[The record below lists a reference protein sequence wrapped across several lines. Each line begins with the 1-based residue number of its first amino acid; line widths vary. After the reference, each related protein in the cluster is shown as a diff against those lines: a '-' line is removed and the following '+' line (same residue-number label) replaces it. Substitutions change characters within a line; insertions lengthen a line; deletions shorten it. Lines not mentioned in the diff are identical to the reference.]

1 MCEPRNLS
9 VDMDVCVSMGGCA
22 RVCLCVLPCLRV
34 FVDVCECGGE
44 CMCWGTCAC
53 AGRVSLGVGLE
64 LPRRERSESGG
75 GRRLRPLKSREEG
88 GVATAGRR
96 EGTER
101 PRPRGLGAG
110 HVLDAVSAVMS
121 RSALQPLDEVVLL
134 LAHRT
139 GEEPEAP
146 RR

>member
-1 MCEPRNLS
+1 MS
-9 VDMDVCVSMGGCA
+9 VGVSVCVGASVPGCGA
-22 RVCLCVLPCLRV
+22 GAPAEGKERV
-34 FVDVCECGGE
+34 
-44 CMCWGTCAC
+44 
-53 AGRVSLGVGLE
+53 
-64 LPRRERSESGG
+64 RRR
-75 GRRLRPLKSREEG
+75 RRLRPLKSGEEG

-110 HVLDAVSAVMS
+110 LVLDAVSAVMS

-146 RR
+146 GS